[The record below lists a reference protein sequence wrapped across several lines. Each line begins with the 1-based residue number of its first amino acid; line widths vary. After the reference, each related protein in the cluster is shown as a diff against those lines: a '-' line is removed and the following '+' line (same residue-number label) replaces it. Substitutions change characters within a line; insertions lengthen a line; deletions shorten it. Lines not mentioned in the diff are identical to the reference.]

1 MYLSEKEVTLKLTS
15 RPLRLVYLVRN
26 REEFQNAIMLY
37 THLWG
42 GLTNAIIPIHEN
54 GQDIEFLKQRI
65 ISINPDFIFSSYAN
79 SWESIYTILEETLPV
94 KCVFV
99 NEEQIQQH
107 IEGRETIPLR
117 NNLGSVDHTILSHI
131 VYVFRGIPYN
141 TPLDNSR
148 IFGVNNG
155 QLYDFEL
162 SIQSG
167 KISNRYRTFLTQHL
181 EANFLNAPQDFEQL
195 IKNSLLLANNYN
207 PICFTQIKLYK
218 IQPLDPIQRRM
229 DCLNLLTIF
238 LGDDQDIDIAAA
250 YWNTR
255 SFSNEMTNKLY
266 LPKSEVL
273 DNIEKLAQIILEGM
287 PSIEEILIVINTDI
301 ESAQN
306 LAHQVA
312 QAFFIVPHF
321 RVEIIYQNFHL
332 IFSRGQ
338 AYTGSPINTT
348 YIKFEDGSVRFSPP
362 VPIGH
367 QNTEFL
373 FGWEAE
379 VRLASSRRLLLPI
392 NKSSAVFLS
401 NSQPQIEWA
410 DNNPYGRDMFIGL
423 STRVSSQGITGTV
436 SSKQDCCLYIPTD
449 EMVITQRFKDAN
461 LKIEINEHT
470 RYAKGF
476 IKRFGGFKK
485 TIDFVNDNGLAICKA
500 LERRTE
506 DNNRQVP
513 QGGYEIINIS
523 QWLKNIGINDNTA
536 QNKFVSKHLP
546 VLLSVGLVRRGY
558 NQSCSHCNL
567 TTWYPIE
574 RVQEFIECVGCAEL
588 FQLPELDKIHFTY
601 KLNELASHFLR
612 NGGDAVLITAAV
624 LYQLMPYSWIQ
635 FGGNIHRRDKKA
647 SFAEID
653 VIGLEADTLVLA
665 ESKSYSQIK
674 EQHIEQIEES
684 LKKTIEVA
692 KLVNAQI
699 VLLSI
704 TKNSSNSELHTLHT
718 VVSEISHNAREWGIG
733 VHLAINGKL
742 HPWGKEE
749 ESALYQGG
757 NILAQLRVDEETP
770 EEQLLSVV
778 VGELPSQGFLSSKP
792 LLDDQVMQRWRLE
805 LGANQ
810 ANP

>member
-1 MYLSEKEVTLKLTS
+1 
-15 RPLRLVYLVRN
+15 
-26 REEFQNAIMLY
+26 
-37 THLWG
+37 
-42 GLTNAIIPIHEN
+42 
-54 GQDIEFLKQRI
+54 
-65 ISINPDFIFSSYAN
+65 
-79 SWESIYTILEETLPV
+79 
-94 KCVFV
+94 
-99 NEEQIQQH
+99 
-107 IEGRETIPLR
+107 
-117 NNLGSVDHTILSHI
+117 
-131 VYVFRGIPYN
+131 
-141 TPLDNSR
+141 
-148 IFGVNNG
+148 
-155 QLYDFEL
+155 
-162 SIQSG
+162 
-167 KISNRYRTFLTQHL
+167 
-181 EANFLNAPQDFEQL
+181 
-195 IKNSLLLANNYN
+195 
-207 PICFTQIKLYK
+207 
-218 IQPLDPIQRRM
+218 
-229 DCLNLLTIF
+229 

-273 DNIEKLAQIILEGM
+273 DNIDKLAQIILEGM

-306 LAHQVA
+306 LAHQVY
-312 QAFFIVPHF
+312 QAFFRVPHF

-379 VRLASSRRLLLPI
+379 VRLGSSRRLLLPI

-401 NSQPQIEWA
+401 NSQHQIEWA

-449 EMVITQRFKDAN
+449 EMVITQRFKDAG

-476 IKRFGGFKK
+476 IKRFGGFRK
-485 TIDFVNDNGLAICKA
+485 TIDFVNDNGLGICKA

-506 DNNRQVP
+506 DNNRQVQ
-513 QGGYEIINIS
+513 QGGYKIDNIYP
-523 QWLKNIGINDNTA
+523 WLNNIGINDQKA
-536 QNKFVSKHLP
+536 KNKFVSKHIP

-558 NQSCSHCNL
+558 NLSCSHCNL

-574 RVQEFIECVGCAEL
+574 RVQEFIECVGCAEP

-635 FGGNIHRRDKKA
+635 FGGNIHRRDTKA

-653 VIGLEADTLVLA
+653 VIGLEADTVVLA
-665 ESKSYSQIK
+665 ESKSYSQIT
-674 EQHIEQIEES
+674 EQHIVKLEES

-704 TKNSSNSELHTLHT
+704 TTKSSNSELHT
-718 VVSEISHNAREWGIG
+718 VVSKISHEAKDFGIG

-742 HPWGKEE
+742 HPWGKPVGTEP
-749 ESALYQGG
+749 YQWSGR
-757 NILAQLRVDEETP
+757 LDELKFDKETP
-770 EEQLLSVV
+770 EEQVLRVV
-778 VGELPSQGFLSSKP
+778 VGEVPAQRFLSSKP
-792 LLDDQVMQRWRLE
+792 LLDDKVMQRWRLE
-805 LGANQ
+805 LGAN
-810 ANP
+810 